1 MTLLNHLPARC
12 AWGGFSLL
20 AVICG
25 LMMTGCR
32 STPKARDFTPVAVR
46 FHLEA
51 AGLDGTPVTL
61 PRSGVGVIVN
71 PKPVLTEGDVV
82 NVELVR
88 VDLGQCLLFQ
98 LTPSA
103 ARDFYRLTG
112 SHQGRRLVVV
122 LDGVALGA
130 RRIDGVIANGG
141 IFMFVELPDEELAA
155 VVEKLKRSSA
165 GLQRERGKK

>member
-1 MTLLNHLPARC
+1 MTLFPDSCR
-12 AWGGFSLL
+12 WRDWVSRSLL
-20 AVICG
+20 AVVVGVTLAGCG
-25 LMMTGCR
+25 
-32 STPKARDFTPVAVR
+32 STAKKRDFTPVAVR

-51 AGLDGTPVTL
+51 AGLDGTPVQL

-122 LDGVALGA
+122 LEGVALGA

-141 IFMFVELPDEELAA
+141 IFMFVELPDEALPGW
-155 VVEKLKRSSA
+155 VEKLKSSSA
-165 GLQRERGKK
+165 GLQRERGKT